1 MDTNQQNL
9 KKKNMSVKLVTRG
22 GGGGGGAGL
31 AGMVL
36 LGGALALVT
45 TFAFKRKQKSEKN
58 KQEDSLK
65 KCKVKQDHEILG
77 GEGLSFLVQD
87 SLSPHADNQ
96 KDHSASSGTVATQD
110 EVCRKILLDENK
122 EIIVGNDEEVDI
134 EENARGNVSSDES
147 SINTEEILVPVAGSS
162 LLLKPEEVN
171 EKNESPE
178 EVEVM
183 EVDEET
189 MTADC
194 NQVGDAN
201 KDWQVQLRIEGDNQ
215 EQVKASHATDQLELD
230 QKARK
235 QEEEYDGNG
244 TTIIERK
251 EILVEGDQCN
261 QPVGIYEDSHKLDDE
276 CDGNGESIL
285 EEREEPVEAAVVDQ
299 AGLDDKL
306 NMRGEECDDDDAGI
320 ITEKREELVG
330 EVVAANEIILS
341 EELEV
346 TAMYGDQD
354 ILCSDGTVLMENK
367 NENCDLKEPELLLPL
382 TDSSSVI
389 KPGDDNDLSEDHLVI
404 EDTKILEGDDANEP
418 AVQEDHSQVKD
429 KEQTEL
435 VEANGDN
442 NEYYM
447 ICKEYANDK
456 SEEADEIS
464 VENDQQMQPGEK
476 FQKIHII
483 ENEEK
488 YESGNFLPEINSF
501 QHNGSEVPEFSFP
514 PLDSPSLS
522 KPENFHKYDSAETTL
537 HVGVINPVE
546 KDGLVEEAFAYQMML
561 ENKSTAKSA
570 QIDETQICDDGGDN
584 AAAKEEETL
593 NTSLVDTAQP
603 TNLSEE
609 EDNNDDSKEV
619 EEVEIT
625 QRENFEVL
633 HLPQK
638 DLDYD
643 NDNIGGKETE
653 NDEGVEDDYDDEEE
667 DIDNNT
673 EEDDVEESSETTGDS
688 SLDSTAEAIWPDESE
703 LEFSQKVRD
712 MQGNKQQ
719 DFKEIEEEDSD
730 SYVKFNSHKLE
741 DDDGDGSE
749 MAYTG
754 KLSADTATL
763 KQPTN
768 FFNLNFWFLALLV
781 PFLLLLLLSIS
792 QLSHF
797 ASFEYHLE

>member
-9 KKKNMSVKLVTRG
+9 KKKNMSVKLVARG
-22 GGGGGGAGL
+22 AGGGGGAGL

-65 KCKVKQDHEILG
+65 KCIVKQDHEILG

-96 KDHSASSGTVATQD
+96 QDHSASGTVATQD

-122 EIIVGNDEEVDI
+122 EIIVGNDEEVDN
-134 EENARGNVSSDES
+134 EEKARDGASGDES
-147 SINTEEILVPVAGSS
+147 SISKEEFLVPVDGSL

-178 EVEVM
+178 EV
-183 EVDEET
+183 DEET

-194 NQVGDAN
+194 NQVADAN
-201 KDWQVQLRIEGDNQ
+201 NDWQVQQRIEGNNQ
-215 EQVKASHATDQLELD
+215 EQVKASHATDQLGLD
-230 QKARK
+230 EKARK
-235 QEEEYDGNG
+235 QEEECDGNG
-244 TTIIERK
+244 MTIIDRG
-251 EILVEGDQCN
+251 EILVEGGQTN
-261 QPVGIYEDSHKLDDE
+261 QPVGIYDDSHKLDDE

-299 AGLDDKL
+299 ARPDDKL
-306 NMRGEECDDDDAGI
+306 HMRGEECDDDAGI
-320 ITEKREELVG
+320 ITEKHEELVG
-330 EVVAANEIILS
+330 EVVAADEIILS

-354 ILCSDGTVLMENK
+354 TLCSAGTVLMENK
-367 NENCDLKEPELLLPL
+367 IETCDSKEPELLLPL

-389 KPGDDNDLSEDHLVI
+389 KPGDNDLSEDHLVV
-404 EDTKILEGDDANEP
+404 EDTKILRGDDANEA
-418 AVQEDHSQVKD
+418 AVQEDESQVKD

-442 NEYYM
+442 KEYYK
-447 ICKEYANDK
+447 ICKENGNDI

-464 VENDQQMQPGEK
+464 VENDQQMQPGEE

-488 YESGNFLPEINSF
+488 YDSGNFLPEINSF
-501 QHNGSEVPEFSFP
+501 QHNGFEVPEFSFP

-546 KDGLVEEAFAYQMML
+546 KDGLAEEAFACQMML

-570 QIDETQICDDGGDN
+570 QNDETQICDDGGDN

-619 EEVEIT
+619 EAVEIT
-625 QRENFEVL
+625 QRENFEVENNL

-653 NDEGVEDDYDDEEE
+653 NDEGVEDDYDEEEE

-719 DFKEIEEEDSD
+719 DLKEIEEEDSD

-741 DDDGDGSE
+741 DDDRDGSE

-768 FFNLNFWFLALLV
+768 FFNLKFWFLALLV
-781 PFLLLLLLSIS
+781 PFLLLLLLSTS